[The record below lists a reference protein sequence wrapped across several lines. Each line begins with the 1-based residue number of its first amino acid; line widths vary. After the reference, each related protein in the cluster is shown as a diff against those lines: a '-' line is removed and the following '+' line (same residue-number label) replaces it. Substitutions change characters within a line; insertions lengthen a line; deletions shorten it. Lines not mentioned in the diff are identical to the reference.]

1 MNTEP
6 NPPLAISCMDA
17 IHDLFNK
24 AEGGDVQRLM
34 RGYEALE
41 HEYGR
46 STALEAL
53 ITEHAIAV
61 IRLYGAPPS

>member
-1 MNTEP
+1 MNTKL
-6 NPPLAISCMDA
+6 NPPATIACADA
-17 IHDLFNK
+17 IHDLFN
-24 AEGGDVQRLM
+24 ERGGDVQRLM

-53 ITEHAIAV
+53 ITQHAIAV
-61 IRLYGAPPS
+61 IRLYGAPSL